1 MSLFPPWGV
10 CAGWTRVTELLT
22 ALNIPDPLW
31 EAFTAQA
38 GDPGEDIRLLAALPR
53 VALTSGCSLA
63 VLADGSN
70 YTPMQ
75 ATQIGLLWRL
85 SRRVT
90 AARAGIP
97 EQDFEDVD
105 PWAEQPSTVRSAG
118 DTGGHGAGTG
128 VNLKDKV
135 VKMSSLID
143 QQDDS
148 ELQLVGNTV
157 INRWLQT
164 YMTLMGAL
172 PDRAEEPTPA
182 QLSALHKR
190 VTTNDNAPYVDM
202 SIWVPFERRMSKVQK
217 CRTYHPLG
225 DGSFLVRDL
234 PGPSTHQ
241 GWLASWRVF
250 KCAALMQ
257 EIVSLAALQSYE
269 RHIERLV
276 LQWPGAWGLIYE
288 ADDRARAE
296 QLERLRR
303 QVIAEV
309 ALGRQVPP
317 SWDEAKPWSCIFKL
331 LVDDGPYWQECVHIP
346 AAAWIAAGSKGKP
359 NVASETAILKAMPG
373 GKELETNHPE
383 VDDGERKRKS
393 QANRDKRLAKRKRV
407 QEELNEYRKLKS
419 GGKGDHGGKGK
430 GKGKSKDQT
439 GKPLCFAWASGSA
452 PCGHLGPGAECLGAI
467 KRVHKCRICLSPS
480 HQDKD
485 CTSG

>member
-1 MSLFPPWGV
+1 MSLFPSWATCSTMTQISDLV
-10 CAGWTRVTELLT
+10 T
-22 ALNIPDPLW
+22 ALNVPDPNW
-31 EAFTAQA
+31 DAFTHQA
-38 GDPGEDIRLLAALPR
+38 GDPGEDVRLLAALPR

-63 VLADGSN
+63 IMPDGSN
-70 YTPMQ
+70 FTPMQ
-75 ATQIGLLWRL
+75 ATQIGLMWRL
-85 SRRVT
+85 ARRVT
-90 AARAGIP
+90 AARAGLP
-97 EQDFEDVD
+97 ETEFVDID
-105 PWAEQPSTVRSAG
+105 PWAEPTGNGTTAG
-118 DTGGHGAGTG
+118 DTVAAAPPS
-128 VNLKDKV
+128 LKDKV
-135 VKMSSLID
+135 LKMSNLID

-148 ELQLVGNTV
+148 ELQLVSNGTV
-157 INRWLQT
+157 NKWLQA
-164 YMTLMGAL
+164 YMTLMGSM

-190 VTTNDNAPYVDM
+190 VTVNDNAPYVDM

-269 RHIERLV
+269 RHVEKLV
-276 LQWPGAWGLIYE
+276 MQWPGTWGLIYE

-303 QVIAEV
+303 QMIAEASV
-309 ALGRQVPP
+309 GRQVPA
-317 SWDEAKPWSCIFKL
+317 SWDAARPWSCIFQQ
-331 LVDDGPYWQECVHIP
+331 VVEDGAYWQECVHIP
-346 AAAWIAAGSKGKP
+346 AAAWVAAGSKGKP
-359 NVASETAILKAMPG
+359 TIASEAAILKMMPG
-373 GKELETNHPE
+373 GKEIEPGHHDG
-383 VDDGERKRKS
+383 DDGERKRKS
-393 QANRDKRLAKRKRV
+393 QANRDKRLAKRKRI
-407 QEELNEYRKLKS
+407 QEELHELRKIKS

-430 GKGKSKDQT
+430 GKGKTKDQT
-439 GKPLCFAWASGSA
+439 GKPLCFAWASGSS
-452 PCGHLGPGAECLGAI
+452 PCGHLGAGAECLGSV
-467 KRVHKCRICLSPS
+467 KRVHKCRLCLSPS

>member
-105 PWAEQPSTVRSAG
+105 PWAEQPSTVRSSG

-359 NVASETAILKAMPG
+359 NIASETAILKAMPG

-393 QANRDKRLAKRKRV
+393 QANRDKRLAKRKRA